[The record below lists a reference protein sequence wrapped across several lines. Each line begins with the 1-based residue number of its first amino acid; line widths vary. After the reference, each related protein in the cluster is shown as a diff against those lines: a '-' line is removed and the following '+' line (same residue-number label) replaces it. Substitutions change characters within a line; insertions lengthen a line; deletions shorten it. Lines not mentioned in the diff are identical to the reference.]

1 MTQARVEQAVHAPDM
16 IGALLAAARK
26 HAGMTQGQIG
36 KQLGITQGRVSQ
48 IERRASKVTVAMVL
62 QYANLLGLE
71 LVIRPRRV
79 PESAW

>member
-1 MTQARVEQAVHAPDM
+1 M

-26 HAGMTQGQIG
+26 QAGMTQGQIG

-48 IERRASKVTVAMVL
+48 IEKRASKVTIAMLL

-71 LVIRPRRV
+71 LVIRSRRP
-79 PESAW
+79 PESSW

>member
-1 MTQARVEQAVHAPDM
+1 MSQPRIEHLVQAPDM

-26 HAGMTQGQIG
+26 QAGMTQGQIG

-62 QYANLLGLE
+62 QYANLVGMEFVL
-71 LVIRPRRV
+71 RPRRT
-79 PESAW
+79 PESSW

>member
-1 MTQARVEQAVHAPDM
+1 MTQPRVEHAVHAPDM

-26 HAGMTQGQIG
+26 QAGMTQGQIG

-71 LVIRPRRV
+71 LVIRPRRA